1 MAEHLLFPTLITQG
15 KRDVSEKEKIDW
27 FDSYLENSNEH
38 GESMDYLGFVSMH
51 HDPRFE
57 MVFYDIANAVKE
69 HLESLGIDS
78 TTICVNI
85 TKSWFNVNTKE
96 ARNPIHEH
104 AESHYSM
111 TYCLCYS
118 FLILSVS
125 FQFSCSYLNISI
137 TIFLCCIC
145 N

>member
-27 FDSYLENSNEH
+27 FDSYLENSNEN

-57 MVFYDIANAVKE
+57 MVFYDIANAVKK

-85 TKSWFNVNTKE
+85 TKSWLSTRNKIILIFVHQKNSWDQFNFDLHLIFNLHPNT
-96 ARNPIHEH
+96 P
-104 AESHYSM
+104 
-111 TYCLCYS
+111 
-118 FLILSVS
+118 
-125 FQFSCSYLNISI
+125 SCK
-137 TIFLCCIC
+137 
-145 N
+145 